1 VTPVRLA
8 SLNLL
13 HGLAPAD
20 GLVDAARLQEAVA
33 SLDADV
39 LCLQEVDR
47 DQPRSGHLD
56 LTALCAEALGA
67 RWSRFAPALAG
78 TPGEAT
84 TPAGDVPVVG
94 AAYGNA
100 IVSRLPVRGWHTRR
114 LAPPRLRVP
123 MPGLIPTVG
132 RRGVRL
138 APPRLMRDEPRVV
151 LAAELDHLT
160 IGCAHLTFVQGSNVG
175 QLRAATALLQSLPGP
190 RVLLG
195 DLNMAAPLPQL
206 ISGWRPLVAGRTF
219 PSWRPRLQIDH
230 ALADG
235 AVAVFHARVVPLPV
249 SDHCALVVELAD

>member
-1 VTPVRLA
+1 MRLA

-20 GLVDAARLQEAVA
+20 GRVDGARLQEAVA

-47 DQPRSGHLD
+47 GQERSGGLD

-78 TPGEAT
+78 TPGHGAT
-84 TPAGDVPVVG
+84 AAGDEPVVG
-94 AAYGNA
+94 PAYGNA
-100 IVSRLPVRGWHTRR
+100 IVSRLPVRGWHTHR
-114 LAPPRLRVP
+114 LAPPRFPMP
-123 MPGLIPTVG
+123 MPGLIPKVG
-132 RRGVRL
+132 PRGVRL
-138 APPRLMRDEPRVV
+138 APPQLIRDEPRVV

-160 IGCAHLTFVQGSNVG
+160 VGCAHLTFVQGPNVG
-175 QLRAATALLQSLPGP
+175 QLRAATGFLRTLPGP

-195 DLNMAAPLPQL
+195 DLNMLAPLPHL
-206 ISGWRPLVAGRTF
+206 VTGWRPLVAGRTF

-235 AVAVFHARVVPLPV
+235 AVAVLTARVVPLPV
-249 SDHCALVVELAD
+249 SDHCALVVDLPD